1 VTNPRVVLAV
11 LLACGPN
18 DAWVQT
24 ASDQQ
29 GEIDFAYLVADE
41 PAQLKISE
49 LESALGSTREELTRS
64 QAENLAAS
72 ELAQVRISELES
84 AFGNTREEL
93 TRSQAENL
101 AASELA
107 QVRISEL
114 ESALGNTRE
123 ELTRVQA
130 AQQTAELRTESSE
143 QQIQARENSSAVILE
158 TLTRL
163 KREVEVYEARMEAYR
178 GSLPIAWV
186 AAALGLTLV
195 GGFLAGMWWLDF
207 LSRRRHGG
215 FRVY

>member
-1 VTNPRVVLAV
+1 MTNPRVVLAV

-29 GEIDFAYLVADE
+29 SEIDSAYLVADD

-49 LESALGSTREELTRS
+49 LESALGNTRDELTRS
-64 QAENLAAS
+64 QAANLAAD
-72 ELAQVRISELES
+72 ELAQVKISELES
-84 AFGNTREEL
+84 VLGNTREEL
-93 TRSQAENL
+93 TRS
-101 AASELA
+101 
-107 QVRISEL
+107 
-114 ESALGNTRE
+114 
-123 ELTRVQA
+123 QA

-143 QQIQARENSSAVILE
+143 QQIQAREDSSAVILE

-163 KREVEVYEARMEAYR
+163 KGEVEVYEARMEAYR

-195 GGFLAGMWWLDF
+195 GGFLAGMRWLDF

>member
-1 VTNPRVVLAV
+1 MTNPRVVLAV

-29 GEIDFAYLVADE
+29 GEIDSAYLVADE
-41 PAQLKISE
+41 PAQLK
-49 LESALGSTREELTRS
+49 
-64 QAENLAAS
+64 
-72 ELAQVRISELES
+72 
-84 AFGNTREEL
+84 
-93 TRSQAENL
+93 
-101 AASELA
+101 
-107 QVRISEL
+107 ISEL